1 MASDKLMQEY
11 EQAFKLFDKDNS
23 GFIDADE
30 LRTVMKQ
37 FGTELSESE
46 VADLMHEVDDN
57 NNGEIDMKEFMI
69 LMQKLPGSE
78 GAERDEEEVI

>member
-1 MASDKLMQEY
+1 MAKASDKLMKEY

-23 GFIDADE
+23 GFIDANE

-57 NNGEIDMKEFMI
+57 SNGEIDMKEFMI
-69 LMQKLPGSE
+69 LM
-78 GAERDEEEVI
+78 

>member
-1 MASDKLMQEY
+1 
-11 EQAFKLFDKDNS
+11 
-23 GFIDADE
+23 
-30 LRTVMKQ
+30 MKQ

-57 NNGEIDMKEFMI
+57 SNGEIDMKEFMI
-69 LMQKLPGSE
+69 LMQKLPSGD